1 MMQRKLNERK
11 DRDVRRRKGEATR
24 GKRLEEKEVEGKD
37 GRKRKESI
45 RSDARRRSE
54 VVRRGCDGVCGG
66 RGVRRCPNV
75 CEWSLLVT
83 APPPVWGRGGGV
95 ECLCYVCIIRLPPT
109 TTPHP

>member
-1 MMQRKLNERK
+1 MIQRKLNERK

-83 APPPVWGRGGGV
+83 APPPGLGAGGGV
-95 ECLCYVCIIRLPPT
+95 LSVSAMCV
-109 TTPHP
+109 